1 MKNKICF
8 CLLFTVLFLCGCTE
22 NTNITVS
29 SENKVY
35 ETVST
40 EETVS
45 LVTEKKTATTAKK
58 TDPAAG
64 HRPSTEEI
72 TCDFVQF
79 CKDENEIYADDG
91 ALLAPVTVKYPQIS
105 TENKEVNEKINNA
118 YIDFKD
124 SVLQGNTPFFSTEKL
139 FDNYDEYGIT
149 WNGIDCCS
157 ELKYYD
163 EKYISFYD
171 FNLNMAATAAHPIH
185 AYTAHTFSLETGEL
199 LIIDDIF
206 NNKFVNFAEKYISN
220 DLESINQSFGRSR
233 DDIKKN

>member
-1 MKNKICF
+1 M
-8 CLLFTVLFLCGCTE
+8 
-22 NTNITVS
+22 
-29 SENKVY
+29 
-35 ETVST
+35 
-40 EETVS
+40 
-45 LVTEKKTATTAKK
+45 
-58 TDPAAG
+58 
-64 HRPSTEEI
+64 
-72 TCDFVQF
+72 
-79 CKDENEIYADDG
+79 
-91 ALLAPVTVKYPQIS
+91 TVKYPQIS

-199 LIIDDIF
+199 LTIDDIF

-233 DDIKKN
+233 DDIAKKLKNNEWYLTPDGFTVIFAHDELTSYALGTITSTIPWNIAEEYLK

>member
-58 TDPAAG
+58 TGSQAVG

-72 TCDFVQF
+72 TCVLFSF
-79 CKDENEIYADDG
+79 AKTENEIYADRRC
-91 ALLAPVTVKYPQIS
+91 LIS
-105 TENKEVNEKINNA
+105 
-118 YIDFKD
+118 
-124 SVLQGNTPFFSTEKL
+124 S
-139 FDNYDEYGIT
+139 
-149 WNGIDCCS
+149 
-157 ELKYYD
+157 
-163 EKYISFYD
+163 
-171 FNLNMAATAAHPIH
+171 M
-185 AYTAHTFSLETGEL
+185 
-199 LIIDDIF
+199 
-206 NNKFVNFAEKYISN
+206 
-220 DLESINQSFGRSR
+220 
-233 DDIKKN
+233 